1 MIMEIWPLRG
11 LSRNLLVLV
20 GVPPGVAEAGRE
32 DGGMA
37 KGFRPVD
44 RDQPFL
50 LPPDMREWLP
60 EGHLAWFVID
70 AVAAL
75 DLSWFAARA
84 TPRGSLAG
92 RAAYDPRM
100 LLALLVYGYAAG
112 VRSSRRIERAC
123 WEDVAFRVICAGDVP
138 DHATVARFRR
148 EHFADPEAVGGLFG
162 QVLVLAA
169 RAGLG
174 RLGLIAVDGTKIA
187 AAASKDANR
196 TERRLRELAAQIL
209 AEAEAVDAAEDELYG
224 EARGDE
230 LPQELADPK
239 TRAERIRTALAELE
253 AERQAAGAERDAQ
266 ARAYLEA
273 VGSGKPP
280 RGQAPAAVAVTA
292 ARRRLARAE
301 AAQRAKVAAW
311 QAQRAAEDAAGIKRG
326 PGGRKPFGPEA
337 HAGVAKARAALER
350 AEGKAADTERKAAA
364 AKGPGPVRNLTDP
377 DSRLMPIRGGGFL
390 QGYNA
395 QATHSADGLCL
406 GTSVTASTT
415 DYASFEPMMRQAEA
429 AAAVLR
435 THAPGPLHRRRA
447 RIGRMLG
454 DAGYCSEHNLTCPGP
469 DRLIA
474 TGKGRDLGKAARDPG
489 SDDPGWGGPAI
500 QAMRERLKTDEGIAA
515 YRHRGHIAETPHGH
529 IKHNM
534 GLRQLSMRGKAKA
547 AAEWTFAAAAHNLFK
562 ALTTGHLTSQALDA
576 LAATAT

>member
-1 MIMEIWPLRG
+1 
-11 LSRNLLVLV
+11 
-20 GVPPGVAEAGRE
+20 
-32 DGGMA
+32 MA

-70 AVAAL
+70 AVGAL
-75 DLSWFAARA
+75 DLSLFAARK
-84 TPRGSLAG
+84 TPRGSWAG

-474 TGKGRDLGKAARDPG
+474 TGKHRDLEKAAHGGNGPG
-489 SDDPGWGGPAI
+489 PPAHS
-500 QAMRERLKTDEGIAA
+500 QATAAMAARLATPQGMAA
-515 YRHRGHIAETPHGH
+515 YRRRGPLAEGPFGD
-529 IKHNM
+529 IKHNR
-534 GLRQLSMRGKAKA
+534 GFRRFSMRGLPRANG
-547 AAEWTFAAAAHNLFK
+547 EWAFQNTVTNLLK
-562 ALTTGHLTSQALDA
+562 IHATGWAPAQA
-576 LAATAT
+576 